1 MKNLY
6 KFSLFIILVFTLTYS
21 IFAQTQTAQQIFEE
35 GVRLAQNNQI
45 EEALKLFQKSAELA
59 PTQPAP
65 LLAVGQA
72 LVILKRPQEAIEPYR
87 KAINLMPE
95 NAQAH
100 AGLCRALSYVN
111 KTDEAIKE
119 CREALKFDGNSL
131 EANTNLILA
140 YQIAKCP
147 QAEILALTEKA
158 LQQFPDD
165 INLLNVAAAAY
176 TESGNDLQA
185 LEIYRR
191 LAEMQPQVILY
202 QIRLAE
208 LNLNRENDA
217 DAVAAARKAIELKP
231 DDAMAHFFL
240 GRIYFAVGQHKD
252 ARKPFRR
259 AAEISPDMIN
269 AWYFLALS
277 ATRSGNIEE
286 GITAFKKALELSP
299 EDFVIN
305 NQLGSALTDAGKSK
319 EAVTY
324 LKKALLIKPQDF
336 GTKVNL
342 GLALFESTQYE
353 EAIKIL
359 MEANRMRPDDR
370 IAKMFL
376 KVSRARQQEFARLEE
391 IRRAAEREPRNLNL
405 QMRIIETL
413 GYTGQINEA
422 EPYIQNVL
430 RINPKDIEI
439 YQRIG
444 VVYIT
449 ARKYDKASEIFRKSL
464 EVKENP
470 GAYLNLA
477 DIYTKNGK
485 INEAIAA
492 YEKVLELKP
501 DASGTMKF
509 YADLLRDNGKYREA
523 LAMYKRS
530 LAILPTN
537 APALYNAGL
546 LSAEF
551 DEIDIAR
558 QYLETLKSLDAEL
571 AKILE
576 RYIKFIDK

>member
-6 KFSLFIILVFTLTYS
+6 KFSLLIILVFTLTYS
-21 IFAQTQTAQQIFEE
+21 IFAQTQNAQQIFEE

-45 EEALKLFQKSAELA
+45 EEALKLFKKSAELA

-65 LLAVGQA
+65 LIAVGQA

-140 YQIAKCP
+140 YQIAKRP

-158 LQQFPDD
+158 LQKFPDD

-176 TESGNDLQA
+176 AESGNDLQA

-191 LAEMQPQVILY
+191 LVEMQPQVILY
-202 QIRLAE
+202 QMRLAE

-217 DAVAAARKAIELKP
+217 EAIAAARKAIELRP
-231 DDAMAHFFL
+231 NDAAGHFFL
-240 GRIYFAVGQHKD
+240 GRIYFALGQHNEAKE
-252 ARKPFRR
+252 AFRK
-259 AAEISPDMIN
+259 AAEISPEMLN
-269 AWYFLALS
+269 AWYFLSLS
-277 ATRSGNIEE
+277 ETRSGNTDE
-286 GITAFKKALELSP
+286 GIIAMKKAYELSP

-305 NQLGSALTDAGKSK
+305 KELGSKLTSAGKYK
-319 EAVTY
+319 EAVVY
-324 LKKALLIKPQDF
+324 LKKALSLKPQDF
-336 GTKVNL
+336 EVKVNL
-342 GLALFESTQYE
+342 GLALFESAQHE
-353 EAIKIL
+353 EGIRIL
-359 MEANRMRPDDR
+359 MEANRMRPDNS
-370 IAKMFL
+370 ASKMFL
-376 KVSRARQQEFARLEE
+376 SVSRARQEDFARLEE
-391 IRRAAEREPRNLNL
+391 IRQAADKEPRNLNL

-413 GYTGQINEA
+413 GYAGRIDEA
-422 EPYIQNVL
+422 EPYIQKVL
-430 RINPKDIEI
+430 RMNSKNIEV
-439 YQRIG
+439 YQTIG
-444 VVYIT
+444 IVYST
-449 ARKYDKASEIFRKSL
+449 ARKYDKASEIFRKSM
-464 EVKENP
+464 EIKENP

-477 DIYTKNGK
+477 GIYTKEGK

-492 YEKVLELKP
+492 YDKVLELKSDVP
-501 DASGTMKF
+501 NVMKI

-530 LAILPTN
+530 LAMLPTN
-537 APALYNAGL
+537 APALYNAGM
-546 LSAEF
+546 LSVKF
-551 DEIDIAR
+551 GEIGVAR
-558 QYLETLKSLDAEL
+558 QYLETLKPIDGEL
-571 AKILE
+571 AKTLE
-576 RYIKFIDK
+576 RFIRFKDR